1 MISMLEFPLT
11 AAFGV
16 YLGLCKKCRRTP
28 ILFTPVP
35 PPTKFTFLPRG
46 TVPRRRDSV
55 AAPGGEVDLYARVS
69 SHLSDWRTFGL
80 HLGLCK
86 KVSAD
91 PYFYSTRFPPPL
103 SAEVRGRY
111 PPESRRSVLRRGGDG
126 STDAERSKERAQ
138 ALAECRESA
147 LRTRCGSSD
156 TRAAWR
162 GRSLP
167 GLLGLGAGVRV
178 RVRVSGWG

>member
-1 MISMLEFPLT
+1 MKLISMLEFPLT

-69 SHLSDWRTFGL
+69 SHRSDWRTFGL

-86 KVSAD
+86 KCRQT
-91 PYFYSTRFPPPL
+91 PIFTLLGFPPTL
-103 SAEVRGRY
+103 
-111 PPESRRSVLRRGGDG
+111 RGGTREVP
-126 STDAERSKERAQ
+126 SREQALRAAARWRRLHRRREVEREGTGVGRVPRERAPNP
-138 ALAECRESA
+138 L
-147 LRTRCGSSD
+147 
-156 TRAAWR
+156 WF
-162 GRSLP
+162 
-167 GLLGLGAGVRV
+167 
-178 RVRVSGWG
+178 